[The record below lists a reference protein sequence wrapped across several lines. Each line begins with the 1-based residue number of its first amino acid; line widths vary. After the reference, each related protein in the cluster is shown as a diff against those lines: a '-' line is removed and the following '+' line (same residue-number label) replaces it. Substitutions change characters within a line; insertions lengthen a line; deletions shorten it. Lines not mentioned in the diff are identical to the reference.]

1 MADDEFNPS
10 QATTK
15 AKNQTVAWIVV
26 LLMIAISLI
35 AFGCSPIAAD
45 PGVAYQCKR
54 EMRMTQTPWFS
65 RGLLDV
71 IQDQQFYAD
80 CVRERETAL

>member
-15 AKNQTVAWIVV
+15 AKNHTVAWIVV

-35 AFGCSPIAAD
+35 AFGCSPIPVD
-45 PGVAYQCKR
+45 PGGACQCER

-65 RGLLDV
+65 RGLLV
-71 IQDQQFYAD
+71 IQDQHAD
-80 CVRERETAL
+80 CVRARETAL

>member
-15 AKNQTVAWIVV
+15 AKNQTVVWMVV

-35 AFGCSPIAAD
+35 AFGCTPIPADTGVDPDALVQPRAAGCD
-45 PGVAYQCKR
+45 PRPAVLR
-54 EMRMTQTPWFS
+54 
-65 RGLLDV
+65 
-71 IQDQQFYAD
+71 
-80 CVRERETAL
+80 

>member
-1 MADDEFNPS
+1 MTDDEFHPS

-15 AKNQTVAWIVV
+15 AKNHTVARIVV
-26 LLMIAISLI
+26 LLMIATALI
-35 AFGCSPIAAD
+35 AFGCTPIPAN
-45 PGVAYQCKR
+45 PGVAYQCER

-71 IQDQQFYAD
+71 IQDRQFYAD
-80 CVRERETAL
+80 CVRARETAL